1 MVQFSSEIQV
11 SMSIRQRFMNYML
24 IYLKVVYGCFVAI
37 AELSG
42 KKKDFSSF
50 LARSQSMKSHEL

>member
-11 SMSIRQRFMNYML
+11 SMSISQRFMNYML

-37 AELSG
+37 AELRSCDRPQNPKYLLSG
-42 KKKDFSSF
+42 S
-50 LARSQSMKSHEL
+50 LQRIC